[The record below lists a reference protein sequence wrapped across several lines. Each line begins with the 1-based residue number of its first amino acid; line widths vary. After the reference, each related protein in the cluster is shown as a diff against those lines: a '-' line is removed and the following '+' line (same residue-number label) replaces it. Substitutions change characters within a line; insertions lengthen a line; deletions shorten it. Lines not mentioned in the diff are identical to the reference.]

1 MMTTKITK
9 WVVAIALAGIAGSA
23 SPSWLVAQSAAPQEA
38 TAKPPAPPQQQL
50 KVTIVVSHYQGEK
63 RTSNLPYMFYTSTGE
78 QTYLRTGSQ
87 IPIPQTIVKA
97 GESPIQSFSYQNV
110 GINIDCRVMPASPSG
125 PYRLNL
131 SIQDSWVSDA
141 ATNRPAPAGQSAAPV
156 IQSWQFG
163 NNLALR
169 DGQTLQYTTATDKVT
184 GEVVKIDVTLEVIK

>member
-1 MMTTKITK
+1 MMTKITR
-9 WVVAIALAGIAGSA
+9 WALAIAVAAAAGNA
-23 SPSWLVAQSAAPQEA
+23 SPSRLVAQSAAPQEA
-38 TAKPPAPPQQQL
+38 TAKPPAPPPQQL

-78 QTYLRTGSQ
+78 QTFLRTGSQ
-87 IPIPQTIVKA
+87 IPIPQTVIGKT
-97 GESPIQSFSYQNV
+97 GEGPIQSFSYQNV
-110 GINIDCRVMPASPSG
+110 GINIDCRVMFANPPGA
-125 PYRLNL
+125 YRLNL

-141 ATNRPAPAGQSAAPV
+141 AANRPAPAGLASAPV

-163 NNLALR
+163 NNVVLR